1 MTDLIYIVNTIFPGS
16 SFREITSLASSI
28 AEMSHSA
35 FTICITK
42 RSEANKSKKEKKT
55 IAPLKVKPK
64 QFFLTLSS
72 CLGGTENRRWGRI
85 LVLVEEEEIEF

>member
-1 MTDLIYIVNTIFPGS
+1 MKSHDDRLNSQRRQIFPGS

-42 RSEANKSKKEKKT
+42 RSEANNSKKEKKNVR
-55 IAPLKVKPK
+55 AAE
-64 QFFLTLSS
+64 SE
-72 CLGGTENRRWGRI
+72 TETVFNSLFEQLR
-85 LVLVEEEEIEF
+85 EI